1 LTVYSEAGIVAEVS
15 FIKSKS
21 WRESMSVTDPLKF
34 IIALI
39 VIGMLFQM
47 FGIVEGPFNP
57 TLIE

>member
-1 LTVYSEAGIVAEVS
+1 
-15 FIKSKS
+15 
-21 WRESMSVTDPLKF
+21 MSVTDPLKF